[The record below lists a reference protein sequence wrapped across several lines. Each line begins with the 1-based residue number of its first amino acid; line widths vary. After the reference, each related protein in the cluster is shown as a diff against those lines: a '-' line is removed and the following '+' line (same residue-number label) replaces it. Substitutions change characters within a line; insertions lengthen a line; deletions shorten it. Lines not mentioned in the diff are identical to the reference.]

1 MKELPAKTV
10 STESTWTSIAIAVLL
25 CSMALIAVLVFGAV
39 DPIAISGLALITF
52 LIVVLWGIDA
62 LKIGSLR
69 IRMDH
74 LMIPIVA
81 LIALGFVQII
91 PFGSINGVDE
101 ILSSGA
107 SRTLSGDPYAT
118 RFFVI
123 RLILYLVFLAAALT
137 YFDTSLRIRH
147 LFVTLITF
155 GTLIGFFAILQK
167 LADPTAIYGIRPTP
181 QAISF
186 GPYVNQHHFASL
198 MVMLLGPVAGLLV
211 LGRVRRD
218 LLPLLL
224 IAASMMAIAVFFSG
238 SRGGVISLAAM
249 LGFVMLFLG
258 RSRKNS
264 DDTAT
269 KNWLARSAGF
279 IGIGLFAVTIAGL
292 VFLLGAGENLL
303 RGIGLTIAT
312 DDISSGRLHFWSVAL
327 QIFAANPVF
336 GAGLDAFGVAFTAYD
351 TRSGMF
357 RVEHAHNEYLQML
370 ADGGIVGF
378 VCITSFIVILVRKGL
393 STISNSKDNLTLAIR
408 TGALA
413 GCVGVLVHSLFDFPL
428 RTHANTYIF
437 LLLVVVA
444 VAKVSSEKNSKLPT
458 TSL

>member
-1 MKELPAKTV
+1 MKEFPAT
-10 STESTWTSIAIAVLL
+10 SAAGESSRISFAITILL
-25 CSMALIAVLVFGAV
+25 CLTALLAVLVFGAV
-39 DPIAISGLALITF
+39 DAIAISGLSLMTLLI
-52 LIVVLWGIDA
+52 LVLWGIDA
-62 LKIGSLR
+62 VKTESLR
-69 IRMDH
+69 IRTDH
-74 LMIPIVA
+74 LMLPVAA
-81 LIALGFVQII
+81 LIALGIVQII
-91 PFGSINGVDE
+91 PFGSIGGTDE
-101 ILSSGA
+101 ILPGGAGNTISS
-107 SRTLSGDPYAT
+107 DPYAT
-118 RFFVI
+118 RLFVI
-123 RLILYLVFLAAALT
+123 RAVLYFVFLAATFT
-137 YFDTSLRIRH
+137 YFNTSLRIRR
-147 LFVTLITF
+147 LFITLITF
-155 GTLIGFFAILQK
+155 GTFIGFFAILQK

-198 MVMLLGPVAGLLV
+198 MVMLLGPVAGLLI

-224 IAASMMAIAVFFSG
+224 IAASMMTIAVFFSG

-258 RSRKNS
+258 RSKKDS
-264 DDTAT
+264 DGTAT
-269 KNWLARSAGF
+269 NSWISRSAGF
-279 IGIGLFAVTIAGL
+279 VSVGLFVITIAGL
-292 VFLLGAGENLL
+292 VFLLGAGDNLL
-303 RGIGLTIAT
+303 RGIGFTVAA

-378 VCITSFIVILVRKGL
+378 VCITSFIVVLVRNSL
-393 STISNSKDNLTLAIR
+393 TAISNSKDNLTLAIR

-413 GCVGVLVHSLFDFPL
+413 GCIGVMVHSLFDFPL
-428 RTHANTYIF
+428 RTHANIYIF
-437 LLLVVVA
+437 LFLAVIA
-444 VAKVSSEKNSKLPT
+444 VANASQAKNGKRPAN
-458 TSL
+458 SL

>member
-1 MKELPAKTV
+1 MKEFPTTSAAE
-10 STESTWTSIAIAVLL
+10 ESTRISLAITILL
-25 CSMALIAVLVFGAV
+25 CLTALLAVLVFGAV
-39 DPIAISGLALITF
+39 DPIAISGLTLLTILI
-52 LIVVLWGIDA
+52 IVLWGVDA
-62 LKIGSLR
+62 LKEGSLR
-69 IRMDH
+69 IRTDH
-74 LMIPIVA
+74 LMIPVAA
-81 LIALGFVQII
+81 LIGLGIVQII
-91 PFGSINGVDE
+91 PFGSIGGTDE
-101 ILSSGA
+101 ILPGGAGSTISS
-107 SRTLSGDPYAT
+107 DPYAT
-118 RFFVI
+118 RLFVI
-123 RLILYLVFLAAALT
+123 RAILYLVFLAGAFT
-137 YFDTSLRIRH
+137 YFNTSVRIRS
-147 LFVTLITF
+147 LFITLITF
-155 GTLIGFFAILQK
+155 GTLIGFYAILQK

-198 MVMLLGPVAGLLV
+198 MVMLLGPVAGLLI

-258 RSRKNS
+258 RSKKDSDGIAANS
-264 DDTAT
+264 
-269 KNWLARSAGF
+269 WISRLAGF
-279 IGIGLFAVTIAGL
+279 VSIGLFVITIAGL
-292 VFLLGAGENLL
+292 VFLLGAGHNLL
-303 RGIGLTIAT
+303 RGIGLTVAA

-351 TRSGMF
+351 SRSGMF

-370 ADGGIVGF
+370 ADGGIIGF
-378 VCITSFIVILVRKGL
+378 VCIASFIVFLVRKGL
-393 STISNSKDNLTLAIR
+393 TAISNSKDNLTLAIR

-413 GCVGVLVHSLFDFPL
+413 GCIGVMVHSLFDFPL

-437 LLLVVVA
+437 LLLA
-444 VAKVSSEKNSKLPT
+444 VIALANVSQAKTGKRPANSR
-458 TSL
+458 